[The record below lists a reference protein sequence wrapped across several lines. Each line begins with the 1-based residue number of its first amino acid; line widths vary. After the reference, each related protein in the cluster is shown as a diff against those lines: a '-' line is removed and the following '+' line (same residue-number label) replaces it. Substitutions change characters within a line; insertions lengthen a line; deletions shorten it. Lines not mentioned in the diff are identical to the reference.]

1 MSKKIKTTQH
11 LYPTDI
17 TATGAT
23 KLREYEAVKKCK
35 HCGNKFVINQLKR
48 GREPIYCGSVCRVKE
63 YRKKHGTTLLTDI
76 IGGNMTGNNDNLPAK
91 SKNYLPAKLSA
102 TKFKITPKKLGY
114 DTTITAIAG
123 LLANLGY
130 DLGKNYFTK
139 EEDKTLTRAEYRGN
153 QKAMRNYFNKRFAK
167 IDLKIEELIEEIKK
181 KIPTFF

>member
-48 GREPIYCGSVCRVKE
+48 GREPIYCGSVCRVKA
-63 YRKKHGTTLLTDI
+63 YRKKHGTTSLNQI
-76 IGGNMTGNNDNLPAK
+76 IGNNMTGNDNLPAK
-91 SKNYLPAKLSA
+91 SNENLLAELSKNP
-102 TKFKITPKKLGY
+102 KFKITPKKLGY